1 MRKLLAL
8 SLALALFAALGGHA
22 FARTTKTIKVGDD
35 FFVRKGKPPTATVSR
50 GTKVVFRWAKGAS
63 LHNVHGRKGP
73 ATFRSSF
80 RHNGSFSR
88 VLTRPGTYRIVC
100 DIHQPSMRMTIKVR

>member
-22 FARTTKTIKVGDD
+22 FARTTKTIKVGND
-35 FFVRKGKPPTATVSR
+35 FFVRKGKPPTVTVSR
-50 GTKVVFRWAKGAS
+50 GTKVTFRWANGAS

-80 RHNGSFSR
+80 RRKGSFSK
-88 VLTRPGTYRIVC
+88 LMTRKGTYTIVC
-100 DIHQPSMRMTIKVR
+100 DIHQPSMRMTIKVK